1 MNDDEIAA
9 GNDLPFG
16 EDDTQYMQT
25 QDPGY
30 AIHMLN
36 MELAHV
42 AEERSKFSEA
52 DWEKLVK
59 EDEIYFI
66 IRDDIYGEGE
76 E

>member
-1 MNDDEIAA
+1 MNDDE
-9 GNDLPFG
+9 
-16 EDDTQYMQT
+16 EDDTQYMQA

-52 DWEKLVK
+52 DWEKLIK
-59 EDEIYFI
+59 EDEAYFMKW
-66 IRDDIYGEGE
+66 DEVHGECE
-76 E
+76 DE